1 MMHFGVAAGVF
12 SAVLNNYLYEI
23 LAIDRVGRGVV
34 ESPHEPPG
42 LMHAFTEKRMLR
54 TAFIVSAGGLLML
67 FFWGTARI

>member
-1 MMHFGVAAGVF
+1 MYADESIGGFR
-12 SAVLNNYLYEI
+12 AVLNNYLYKI

-34 ESPHEPPG
+34 EFPREPPG
-42 LMHAFTEKRMLR
+42 LMHTFTENRMLR